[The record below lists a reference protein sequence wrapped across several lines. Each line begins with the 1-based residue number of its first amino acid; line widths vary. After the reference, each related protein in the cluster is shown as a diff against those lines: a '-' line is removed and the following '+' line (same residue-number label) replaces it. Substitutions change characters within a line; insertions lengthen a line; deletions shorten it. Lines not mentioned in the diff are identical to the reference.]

1 MGADIYDFVVV
12 DSKSRITIPL
22 RIRKL
27 LGIKEGMKL
36 MIAANSSRK
45 EIRIIPI
52 VGTQAK
58 VSKLR
63 VLMLDKP
70 GVLAK
75 VATILADNNV
85 DLLLTESRTVR
96 RGELAEWVIIA
107 DLAGCK
113 LSVPELVEE
122 IKKLD
127 FVKEVEVS
135 EID

>member
-1 MGADIYDFVVV
+1 MGADVYDFVVV

-22 RIRKL
+22 RIRRL

-45 EIRIIPI
+45 EIRIVPL
-52 VGTQAK
+52 VGIQAR
-58 VSKLR
+58 VNKLR
-63 VLMLDKP
+63 ILMSDRP
-70 GVLAK
+70 GVLAR

-85 DLLLTESRTVR
+85 DLLMTESRTVR

-107 DLAGCK
+107 DLTSCK
-113 LSVPELVEE
+113 SSISELVEE

-127 FVKEVEVS
+127 FVRDVEIS

>member
-58 VSKLR
+58 VNKLR

-107 DLAGCK
+107 DLASCK

>member
-1 MGADIYDFVVV
+1 MGTDIYDFVVV

-22 RIRKL
+22 RIRRL
-27 LGIKEGMKL
+27 LGIREGMKL
-36 MIAANSSRK
+36 MITANSSRK
-45 EIRIIPI
+45 EIRIIPL
-52 VGTQAK
+52 VGVQAK
-58 VSKLR
+58 VNKLR
-63 VLMLDKP
+63 VLMADRP
-70 GVLAK
+70 GVLAR

-107 DLAGCK
+107 DLTNCK
-113 LSVPELVEE
+113 SISELVEE

-127 FVKEVEVS
+127 FVKEVEIS

>member
-58 VSKLR
+58 VNKLR

-107 DLAGCK
+107 DLVGCK